1 MEGEELAGEDWARD
15 EEMKLKAM
23 KRRGVVSRAPPP
35 PRWFHSPGISRETRT
50 IKRFIPL

>member
-23 KRRGVVSRAPPP
+23 KRRGVVRAPPP
-35 PRWFHSPGISRETRT
+35 PLLVSLVQGYRVKREQ
-50 IKRFIPL
+50 